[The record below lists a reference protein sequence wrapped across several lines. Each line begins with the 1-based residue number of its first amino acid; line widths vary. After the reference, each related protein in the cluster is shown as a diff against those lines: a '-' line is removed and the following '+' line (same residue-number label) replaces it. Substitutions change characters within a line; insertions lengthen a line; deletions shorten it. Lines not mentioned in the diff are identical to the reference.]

1 MKYFSLLSK
10 AMLTLSMVFLFANIS
25 FGQCTIPVT
34 PEQPF
39 IEGFEGDFMEC
50 WTVETVG
57 DGQWN
62 QMTASAGSSVA
73 AFSFTNP
80 GDEARL
86 ISPTLDLSGSSSAIL
101 NFSYAMM
108 GLYGNDEL
116 VIAYRLAAGDPWQEL
131 GMFSVSDWANTFEQ
145 SYELTEVS
153 STLQV
158 SFLGRGIAGYYIFL
172 DRVEVSSIMGCSRPV
187 NVHVADLTA
196 FSASLE
202 WTTNGNEESWLVEI
216 NDEEFK
222 VTTMPYLIVDLT
234 PQTEYTCRVKAQCSE
249 TLESEW
255 STPFTFKTLC
265 DVITVTDNAPYF
277 DDFEASEEFVCWQ
290 NEVELGQDGWVVDP
304 GYLILNNTAFFIW
317 MGQRA
322 QLVSAPLDITA
333 VTKPV
338 LRFKHKQ
345 PVNPGN
351 YMNDELTVMYLTNE
365 DIVWHVIGS
374 YPAPAVDWET
384 VQLDLP
390 DPSEKYQIAFVGD
403 SNDGDGVY
411 VDDVWVGNDPSLGM
425 DAPMALHA
433 AVSPNPAK
441 ETIVISANV
450 DNAGVKVFDV
460 VGRQVAEA
468 VLSEGRATI
477 DLNGLAQG
485 MYVAR
490 VSCETVVTTLRFVK
504 E

>member
-1 MKYFSLLSK
+1 
-10 AMLTLSMVFLFANIS
+10 
-25 FGQCTIPVT
+25 
-34 PEQPF
+34 
-39 IEGFEGDFMEC
+39 
-50 WTVETVG
+50 
-57 DGQWN
+57 
-62 QMTASAGSSVA
+62 
-73 AFSFTNP
+73 
-80 GDEARL
+80 
-86 ISPTLDLSGSSSAIL
+86 
-101 NFSYAMM
+101 
-108 GLYGNDEL
+108 
-116 VIAYRLAAGDPWQEL
+116 
-131 GMFSVSDWANTFEQ
+131 
-145 SYELTEVS
+145 
-153 STLQV
+153 
-158 SFLGRGIAGYYIFL
+158 
-172 DRVEVSSIMGCSRPV
+172 MGCSRPV